1 MTDYSNKWMVKPVD
15 KDKVM
20 RKRMRKVL
28 KEKELTWRSLAEIHS
43 AHAGT
48 LQRSIEQ
55 RLGVVNDFLGGLG
68 YELIIVKKKE
78 E

>member
-1 MTDYSNKWMVKPVD
+1 MTDYSNKWMVRPVD
-15 KDKVM
+15 KNKIMRARMKV
-20 RKRMRKVL
+20 VL
-28 KEKELTWRSLAEIHS
+28 KEKELTWRKLAEIHS

-55 RLGVVNDFLGGLG
+55 RLGVVNDFLGGIG